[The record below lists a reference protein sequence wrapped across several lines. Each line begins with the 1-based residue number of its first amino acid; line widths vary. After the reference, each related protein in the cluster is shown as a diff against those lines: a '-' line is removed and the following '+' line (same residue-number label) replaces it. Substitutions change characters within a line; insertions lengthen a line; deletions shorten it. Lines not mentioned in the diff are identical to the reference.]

1 MIGAL
6 PDLAAWDR
14 SSPAPEALARPASSG
29 GDFVAFFGEG
39 GFGLAQGLG
48 QAGTAKRF
56 AGVGAEFAQVELFGL
71 VVSGV
76 VVARVAEFIPTPYPV
91 DSPAWDFSIPLDRRS
106 GLFFGTREFDVP
118 SRNHLAAVALADCLS
133 RELSCP
139 VTVMNADGRRG
150 AAILA
155 PFRNSNSNFRILNGP
170 LPYPAY
176 LEEMARHRIVW
187 QLDSSAVPGQ
197 VAGDALLCGMPCLGG
212 NGAVDRLVFPDPSPT
227 ASREAFLEQAKKL
240 LTDDNRWL
248 AESTRSRRLALETLA
263 FPVIAQRLKTL
274 QSNLAG

>member
-1 MIGAL
+1 
-6 PDLAAWDR
+6 
-14 SSPAPEALARPASSG
+14 LARPASSG

-106 GLFFGTREFDVP
+106 GLFVGTREFDVP

-155 PFRNSNSNFRILNGP
+155 QFRDSNSNFRILNGP

-197 VAGDALLCGMPCLGG
+197 VAGDALLCGMHASAATGPWT
-212 NGAVDRLVFPDPSPT
+212 AWSSPIQAPPHRERLFSSRLKNFSPMTIDGWPNPHAPGISLWNPSPSLSSPN
-227 ASREAFLEQAKKL
+227 A
-240 LTDDNRWL
+240 
-248 AESTRSRRLALETLA
+248 
-263 FPVIAQRLKTL
+263 
-274 QSNLAG
+274 